1 MKYTEENERIIDS
14 WKEKYGLPWMEPI
27 SHKDFLRAA
36 NHEELLTLTPL
47 RKVPFSWY
55 GSCKGKR
62 VLGLASGGGQQ
73 MAILSALGAECT
85 LFDISDRQIERALSD
100 HADQRRHDRTAPLC
114 GQQLRFRR
122 QPCF

>member
-47 RKVPFSWY
+47 RKVPFS
-55 GSCKGKR
+55 
-62 VLGLASGGGQQ
+62 VT
-73 MAILSALGAECT
+73 ISATG
-85 LFDISDRQIERALSD
+85 R
-100 HADQRRHDRTAPLC
+100 
-114 GQQLRFRR
+114 
-122 QPCF
+122 